1 MKKIEVIVL
10 PSGESRIE
18 AFGFQG
24 NSCQTATKGLERAL
38 GAKSSGT
45 LKLEYYE
52 TNMNVVK
59 QKENE

>member
-1 MKKIEVIVL
+1 MKKIEVIVS

-24 NSCQTATKGLERAL
+24 NSCQTATKALEKAL

-45 LKLEYYE
+45 MKPAFYE
-52 TNMNVVK
+52 INKNLNE